1 MQLLCI
7 IPHPRRHPRWENS
20 CTSRT
25 GLSWG
30 VGGWRHIY
38 IYTYVLYIWT
48 DTHISYICFYQH
60 HPQSLVTHTR
70 SHPSCPAS
78 GNTADQVRPSKCPRL
93 ANHRE
98 EQRVGRSCRLHGQI
112 LFMKLLFRNNHRHQ
126 PRNVKYTITSILKFS
141 EVMVIAQPLLTRTGL
156 PVQDPC
162 LQHQLHQGT
171 CKTFF
176 WMISLLAKW
185 VQ

>member
-1 MQLLCI
+1 MFEHVIPSCAEREWKFHAAACDDDSICHRCGYGNYMQLLCT

-38 IYTYVLYIWT
+38 TYVLYIWT

-60 HPQSLVTHTR
+60 HPQSLLTHTR

-112 LFMKLLFRNNHRHQ
+112 LFMKLLFRNNHQ
-126 PRNVKYTITSILKFS
+126 PRNVKYTITMKS
-141 EVMVIAQPLLTRTGL
+141 
-156 PVQDPC
+156 
-162 LQHQLHQGT
+162 
-171 CKTFF
+171 
-176 WMISLLAKW
+176 
-185 VQ
+185 